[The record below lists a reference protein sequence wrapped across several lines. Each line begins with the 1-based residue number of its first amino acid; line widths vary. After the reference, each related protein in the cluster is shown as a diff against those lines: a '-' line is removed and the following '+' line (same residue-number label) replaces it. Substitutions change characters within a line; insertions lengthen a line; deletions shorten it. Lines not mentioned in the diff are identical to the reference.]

1 MSINDVNVSDGS
13 CRLERRTG
21 DGASHHESPGTTD
34 EMVTNGRLGTIGGSV
49 TARLATLVWNDSVDL
64 LVTSSFDPLRL
75 SG

>member
-1 MSINDVNVSDGS
+1 MKDVNVSDGS

-21 DGASHHESPGTTD
+21 DGASHQESPGTKD
-34 EMVTNGRLGTIGGSV
+34 EMAMDGRLGAIRGFV
-49 TARLATLVWNDSVDL
+49 TARLDALVWNESVDL